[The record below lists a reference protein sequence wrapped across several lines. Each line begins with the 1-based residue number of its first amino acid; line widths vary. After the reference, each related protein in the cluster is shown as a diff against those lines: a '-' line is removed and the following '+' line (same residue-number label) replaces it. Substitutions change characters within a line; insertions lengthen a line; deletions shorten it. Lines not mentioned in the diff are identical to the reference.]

1 MERSTFHGGY
11 SKEDIRFLMKGGG
24 QSPAFSSGVN
34 MKSIHKIFFSHNP
47 KMSKLK
53 TIIDEIAKTDITIL
67 IKGESGTGKE
77 LVAQNLHLNS
87 NRRDKPFIKV
97 NCAAIPKGLLE
108 SELFGFEKGAFT
120 GAHLRKPGKFE
131 LASGGTM
138 LLNEIGEIDISL
150 QAKLLQVLQDGAF
163 SRLGG
168 NGDIFVDTRVITT
181 TKDHLEKSMMEGR
194 FREDLFFRINVMTI
208 TVPPLRDRKEQIL
221 PLSEYF
227 LDLYQLKYGKEIPSL
242 TSEAANT
249 FEEYHWPGNIR
260 ELENTVKRIV
270 LFGDE
275 EIALAELNRSK
286 AEGEIKPDMI
296 AHGFPHHSKG
306 TQTFCLKEL
315 GKKAAETAEKE
326 VIENVLQETHWN
338 RKEAAKLLHVS
349 YKALLY
355 KIQKYHLN
363 EWRGL
368 HKVVEET

>member
-1 MERSTFHGGY
+1 MQ
-11 SKEDIRFLMKGGG
+11 D
-24 QSPAFSSGVN
+24 
-34 MKSIHKIFFSHNP
+34 FSHILYSNSS

-53 TIIDEIAKTDITIL
+53 TIIDEIAKTDITVL

-77 LVAQNLHLNS
+77 LVARMIHDKS
-87 NRRDKPFIKV
+87 NRREKPFIKV
-97 NCAAIPKGLLE
+97 NCAAIPRGLLE

-131 LASGGTM
+131 LASGGSI

-168 NGDIFVDTRVITT
+168 EGDAFVDTRVITT
-181 TKDHLEKSMMEGR
+181 TKDHLEKSMLEGR

-208 TVPPLRDRKEQIL
+208 TIPPLRERKEQIL
-221 PLSEYF
+221 PFSQFFFNFYK
-227 LDLYQLKYGKEIPSL
+227 QRYGKEISSISSV
-242 TSEAANT
+242 TISM

-275 EIALAELNRSK
+275 EMALQDLFHNREGIDMKPNGIADFYSNTPGGGK
-286 AEGEIKPDMI
+286 D
-296 AHGFPHHSKG
+296 
-306 TQTFCLKEL
+306 FCLKEL

-326 VIENVLQETHWN
+326 TLQNVLQETHWN
-338 RKEAAKLLHVS
+338 RKEAAQVLRVS

-355 KIQKYHLN
+355 KIEKYHLN
-363 EWRGL
+363 ERKRFRG
-368 HKVVEET
+368 VEEEAG